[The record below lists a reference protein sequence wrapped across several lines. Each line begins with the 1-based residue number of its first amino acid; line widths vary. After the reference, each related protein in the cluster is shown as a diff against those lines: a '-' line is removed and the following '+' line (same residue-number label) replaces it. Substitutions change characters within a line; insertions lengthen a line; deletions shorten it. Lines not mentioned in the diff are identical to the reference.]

1 MGCHTCWLSFFFI
14 GITVVRTDG
23 RVGGRSVYGHVITK
37 FCRMGRLPH
46 FLSYGARRAW
56 SSSITTWSF
65 IIISKVFVESH
76 DCSPYSVH
84 SVKAELESILPL
96 IAIWQKSTYKLKLW
110 RNTKKGTNIKGKTIL
125 FELQSSTDLKNFTD
139 STQSAKKK
147 KVFEDKVFTN
157 QEKNAIF
164 PFHQYW
170 KTNTCQDRNNFQG
183 ANYVNLHYG
192 SKTLKFED
200 IVRLKVM
207 LHETIRNN
215 DLLAQQSVATLLWHC
230 FERLQYCSNIAAQ
243 CCAKNRRCTS
253 SRVKSSFGSGS
264 LKGSS

>member
-1 MGCHTCWLSFFFI
+1 MP
-14 GITVVRTDG
+14 VVRTDG
-23 RVGGRSVYGHVITK
+23 RVCGRSVCGHVITK

-96 IAIWQKSTYKLKLW
+96 IAIWQKSTYKLELW

-147 KVFEDKVFTN
+147 QKCSRTKFSQTRK
-157 QEKNAIF
+157 KM
-164 PFHQYW
+164 PFFLS
-170 KTNTCQDRNNFQG
+170 TNTERQILVRNKFQG
-183 ANYVNLHYG
+183 ANYVNLHDG
-192 SKTLKFED
+192 SKTLKFEH

-215 DLLAQQSVATLLWHC
+215 DL
-230 FERLQYCSNIAAQ
+230 
-243 CCAKNRRCTS
+243 
-253 SRVKSSFGSGS
+253 
-264 LKGSS
+264 